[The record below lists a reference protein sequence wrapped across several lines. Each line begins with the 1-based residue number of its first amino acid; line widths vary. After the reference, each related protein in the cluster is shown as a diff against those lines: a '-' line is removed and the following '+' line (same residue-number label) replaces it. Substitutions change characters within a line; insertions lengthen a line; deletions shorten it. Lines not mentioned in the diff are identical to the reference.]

1 MIHLTR
7 REKILVAFVLWA
19 FVIGAGIKHWR
30 ETRAVAGLATR

>member
-19 FVIGAGIKHWR
+19 FVAGAAVKHWR
-30 ETRAVAGLATR
+30 EARAVAQLATR